1 MFKVDCFNFETNDLG
16 KLIGIRVRHDNSG
29 FYPSWFLD
37 RIIITDK
44 TDKYEF
50 VCNKWFSTKRDDYK
64 IDRIIREKNYEK
76 FLEMSQKNKR
86 QRKIVKKQIDENKNK
101 EKTIEICNE
110 FKYYYVKIYTGKS
123 QAITGTDLKAE
134 IKIFGD
140 NFVSKIFKLNETKSH
155 EIKFERNQVRFFL

>member
-1 MFKVDCFNFETNDLG
+1 MFKVDRFNFETNDLG

-86 QRKIVKKQIDENKNK
+86 QRKIVKIQIDEKNNK

-134 IKIFGD
+134 MKIFGD